1 MSTGSSV
8 LLVSR
13 VNDRR
18 SLARKRPLSAR
29 APHCMLAAVGILSTG
44 LSAGGTG
51 GSTGISHDHD
61 AVAPVVTSCDHWGSV
76 INGKPD
82 VTSAPAVKSAKLTSA
97 PGGLLVSISFTKPF
111 LYAPEGVYFAWDVYM
126 FHRRADAVPRGRAT
140 LLQIEDRGKGW
151 QPSGWTVLASTYDN
165 GFPTGQPI
173 GMDKARNELVVYFPT
188 RVVSTQVPFYWYVS
202 QEAYRAYLPDGND
215 PDWAVNGSL
224 TAFCPA
230 GVQADPYT
238 LPVPSKLLES

>member
-1 MSTGSSV
+1 
-8 LLVSR
+8 
-13 VNDRR
+13 
-18 SLARKRPLSAR
+18 
-29 APHCMLAAVGILSTG
+29 MLAALGILSAG

-51 GSTGISHDHD
+51 GPTGIRHDHD
-61 AVAPVVTSCDHWGSV
+61 AVAPVVTTCNHWASV

-82 VTSAPAVKSAKLTSA
+82 ISSAPAVKSAKLASA
-97 PGGLLVSISFTKPF
+97 PGGLLVSIGFTKPF
-111 LYAPEGVYFAWDVYM
+111 LSAPEGVYFAWDVYM
-126 FHRRADAVPRGRAT
+126 FHRRADAVPPGRTT

-173 GMDKARNELVVYFPT
+173 AMDKARNELVVYFPT

-202 QEAYRAYLPDGND
+202 QEVYRAYLPDGND

-224 TAFCPA
+224 AAYCPP
-230 GVQADPYT
+230 GVQAGPYT
-238 LPVPSKLLES
+238 PPEPLKLLDS